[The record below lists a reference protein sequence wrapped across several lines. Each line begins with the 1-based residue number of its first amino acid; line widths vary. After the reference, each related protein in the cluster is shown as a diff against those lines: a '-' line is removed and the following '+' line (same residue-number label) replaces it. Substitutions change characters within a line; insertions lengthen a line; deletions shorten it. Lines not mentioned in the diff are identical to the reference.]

1 MSIIDGLQIP
11 NPLMPGKPGPKK
23 PVQEQSSPPASQ
35 GAPDGA
41 NLSPE
46 AKKKKEPNGERKGL
60 LDALKTNFAGNDR
73 ISTKESKLDELSNDQ
88 LTSVKKKREFDKA
101 LTKHEEDH
109 HHVAADLARSGP
121 LYETE
126 IGEDGAEYRKSGK
139 VMIDTGTEE
148 DDDRTV
154 KKMRQVRAAALA
166 PDGNQLAPLSEQD
179 KKVAA
184 EATEKEQKA
193 QSRING
199 AGKESGG
206 KETGGPKAKES
217 GQANS

>member
-1 MSIIDGLQIP
+1 MSIIDGLNNA
-11 NPLMPGKPGPKK
+11 NPLLPGKPAVKK
-23 PVQEQSSPPASQ
+23 PVQQQSLPLFGQ
-35 GAPDGA
+35 GPPDGA

-46 AKKKKEPNGERKGL
+46 AKKKKEPNSERKGL
-60 LDALKTNFAGNDR
+60 LDALKSNFAGNDR

-206 KETGGPKAKES
+206 KDAGGPKAKES